1 MARWHLGQ
9 GGGLEKHYGD
19 KSSEWTHSYLL
30 GQLNLRDH
38 VQVLCQSELVSR
50 FSEDFRSLPVICLL
64 FIRMEFLP
72 GFHDA
77 NYCLKAA
84 AEVRHKAFRRGFYE

>member
-1 MARWHLGQ
+1 
-9 GGGLEKHYGD
+9 
-19 KSSEWTHSYLL
+19 
-30 GQLNLRDH
+30 
-38 VQVLCQSELVSR
+38 
-50 FSEDFRSLPVICLL
+50 
-64 FIRMEFLP
+64 MEFLP